1 MPNLVCLLG
10 VVDDCSGS
18 NTPIYLL
25 LLFLFLFFPDSH
37 SWC

>member
-18 NTPIYLL
+18 NAPLYLL
-25 LLFLFLFFPDSH
+25 LLLLFFPDSH